1 VPAGDR
7 PETPETAS
15 RPRTRPH
22 PPARGVRTVVWGDMD
37 DEARALRRIADG
49 DTDALA
55 VLYDA
60 LAPALMALALRL
72 CGGREDAEEV
82 VQDVFVRLVKT
93 ADRFDPRLGSVRALA
108 YTMVRNL
115 VASRGRRAAVRP
127 VTVDLDPDGPS
138 GARDPR
144 RAQENRLMV
153 GDALAAL
160 EPLDRTLVSEAYLE
174 GRSHAELA
182 ERHDLPLGTVK
193 SRIRRALQRLRPRME
208 GA

>member
-1 VPAGDR
+1 VSADGR
-7 PETPETAS
+7 ETPAAA
-15 RPRTRPH
+15 PRRRIRPH
-22 PPARGVRTVVWGDMD
+22 PSAHGTRTVVWGDMD

-55 VLYDA
+55 PLYDA

-82 VQDVFVRLVKT
+82 VQDVFVRLVQT

-115 VASRGRRAAVRP
+115 ITSRGRRAAARP
-127 VTVDLDPDGPS
+127 VSVELDPDGPT
-138 GARDPR
+138 GATDPR
-144 RAQENRLMV
+144 AAQEDRLLV
-153 GDALAAL
+153 SGALAAL

-193 SRIRRALQRLRPRME
+193 SRIRRALQRLRPRLE

>member
-1 VPAGDR
+1 
-7 PETPETAS
+7 
-15 RPRTRPH
+15 
-22 PPARGVRTVVWGDMD
+22 MD

-55 VLYDA
+55 PLYDA

-82 VQDVFVRLVKT
+82 VQDVFVRLVQT
-93 ADRFDPRLGSVRALA
+93 AGRFDPRLGSVRALA

-115 VASRGRRAAVRP
+115 VASRGRRAAARP
-127 VTVDLDPDGPS
+127 LSVELDPDGPT
-138 GARDPR
+138 GATDPR
-144 RAQENRLMV
+144 AAQEDRLLV
-153 GDALAAL
+153 SGALAAL

-182 ERHDLPLGTVK
+182 ARHDLPLGTVK
-193 SRIRRALQRLRPRME
+193 SRIRRALQRLRPRLE
-208 GA
+208 GT

>member
-1 VPAGDR
+1 
-7 PETPETAS
+7 
-15 RPRTRPH
+15 
-22 PPARGVRTVVWGDMD
+22 MD

-55 VLYDA
+55 PLYDA

-82 VQDVFVRLVKT
+82 VQDVFVRLVQT

-115 VASRGRRAAVRP
+115 VASRGRRAAARP
-127 VTVDLDPDGPS
+127 VSVELDPDGPA
-138 GARDPR
+138 GATDPR
-144 RAQENRLMV
+144 AAQEDRLLV
-153 GDALAAL
+153 SGALAAL

-193 SRIRRALQRLRPRME
+193 SRIRRALQRLRPRLE